1 MKQRMFVGALLCAA
15 LWGPCAHA
23 QEKVTEPSTG
33 KAFPATVKYS
43 SGGTDYTMSLTGTTV
58 RKKFVFKVYAMA
70 HYMQDPPRTSKEEVY
85 KAILADGKA
94 KQITMEFVR
103 DVDPDKIKEAYTD
116 GFKENSTSEEWK
128 SLQGT
133 VEKFVGYFS
142 REVKENDQLVLRWLP
157 GGTIV
162 ATVVGEEKPPISDP
176 LFARVLWTIWFGKD
190 SIVDPDE
197 LIARIATN

>member
-1 MKQRMFVGALLCAA
+1 MKQRLLVGALVCAA
-15 LWGPCAHA
+15 LTVACARA
-23 QEKVTEPSTG
+23 QETVTESSTG
-33 KAFPATVKYS
+33 KTFPATVKYS

-70 HYMQDPPRTSKEEVY
+70 HYMQDPPKASKEDAL

-103 DVDPDKIKEAYTD
+103 DVDPEKIKEAYTD
-116 GFKENSTSEEWK
+116 GFKENATAEEWK

-157 GGTIV
+157 GGIIV
-162 ATVVGEEKPPISDP
+162 ATVIGEEKPPITDP
-176 LFARVLWTIWFGKD
+176 LFARVLWTIWFGKN

-197 LIARIATN
+197 LVARIATN